1 MSITLYW
8 GEEGGDE
15 VRHHHVG
22 QHLLAPL
29 WDDDPLTGG
38 GGGGGDEPPL
48 GGPGRLVPTGN
59 HYIVF
64 VDLLR
69 WVHSVHSKSK
79 VNQFKV
85 DTRFLHYDSF
95 EIHNA
100 NPLM

>member
-29 WDDDPLTGG
+29 WDDDPLIG

-69 WVHSVHSKSK
+69 WVHSIHSKSK

-85 DTRFLHYDSF
+85 DTRFLHYDRF